1 MPFSKRLEEIKV
13 ILPLYSK
20 RLIENDKAKEIE
32 KILQS
37 ESALQ
42 EELKFWDTVKKGYEK
57 IKSDLPEP
65 SYNIYPKIIR
75 RIEGR
80 ERIQNKIWNFIS
92 LKPEFSFGFIIFQ
105 FLVIIVMFFYILNL
119 KYGYQ
124 TLSTT
129 DIRAETSY
137 VINVVFKENA
147 KERDIRELL
156 TKIDGRII
164 GGPYRTGLYVVGIKD
179 REKKDQILN
188 ILRQSNIIVLA
199 EPAK

>member
-20 RLIENDKAKEIE
+20 RLIEKEKVKEIE

-37 ESALQ
+37 EPALQ

-65 SYNIYPKIIR
+65 SYHIYQKIIR
-75 RIEGR
+75 RIEGK
-80 ERIQNKIWNFIS
+80 ERIQNKLWNFIS
-92 LKPEFSFGFIIFQ
+92 LKPKFSFGFIMFQ

-147 KERDIRELL
+147 KESDIRELL
-156 TKIDGRII
+156 TKIDGRIVD
-164 GGPYRTGLYVVGIKD
+164 GPYRTGLYVVGIKD
-179 REKKDQILN
+179 KEKKDQILDT
-188 ILRQSNIIVLA
+188 LRQSNIIVFA